1 MSASKPVA
9 AVNRRELLLAGASL
23 PLALTTGASAAG
35 EVVTRTPPPPYTIS
49 INIEIMFPRAMSRA
63 DRIKAVA
70 ANGFKAYSFWSAA
83 PDDRAAMVK
92 AQQAT
97 GLTCVSLVGTGNA
110 GGTTGFT
117 RPGAEEAL
125 LAEFR
130 ERIQIA
136 KEFGTPDLI
145 SFVGQ
150 LQTDVPWESQRAGVV
165 DGLKRA
171 GDLAAA
177 ANVSIVVEPL
187 SVNPGQPRR
196 VLDRAVE
203 CFPVIKDVNHPNVKV
218 CFDLYHLQRTEG
230 NLVVNLRTGL
240 EQKLI
245 KIVQIGDNPGRL
257 EPGTGEINYAFIFK
271 ELRRL
276 GYSGYLDTEMGT
288 SKTPEYAM
296 DLVRRMAEE
305 N

>member
-1 MSASKPVA
+1 MSDSKPVA
-9 AVNRRELLLAGASL
+9 TVNRRELLLAGATL
-23 PLALTTGASAAG
+23 PLALTAFDSEVGAAG
-35 EVVTRTPPPPYTIS
+35 TLVPPPYTIS
-49 INIEIMFPRAMSRA
+49 INIEIMFPRAMSRT

-92 AQQAT
+92 AQQET
-97 GLTCVSLVGTGNA
+97 GLTCVSLVGTGSA

-117 RPGAEEAL
+117 RPGAQEAL

-136 KEFGTPDLI
+136 KEFGTPDLV

-150 LQTDVPWESQRAGVV
+150 FQTDVPWESQRAGVV

-257 EPGTGEINYAFIFK
+257 EPGTGEINYPFIFK